1 MNKQRQLLT
10 SLEDDVCR
18 LQEEVKDLE
27 LQFHSVAMGIPTE
40 QTVWSVAAEYF
51 RLFRYGFRSPPDVLN
66 AFALK
71 FLRLSMAPD
80 VTDGFEY
87 GPDTLLRN
95 WKLFSLCFDDIDVQL
110 GRLATGGMMNSLVAS
125 TITSLTISTDTLRQA
140 FPNLNSDGRGGAS
153 GGEWHPLAA
162 KLLNNRLVVQGSVS
176 LDWDDTTN
184 RIVRVVTQL
193 DMVTPM
199 LRLLGNLEDVSRVF
213 DKALISLEGRLSVT
227 ELQFA

>member
-80 VTDGFEY
+80 VTDGFEA
-87 GPDTLLRN
+87 
-95 WKLFSLCFDDIDVQL
+95 L
-110 GRLATGGMMNSLVAS
+110 GDR
-125 TITSLTISTDTLRQA
+125 
-140 FPNLNSDGRGGAS
+140 SDGRGGAS